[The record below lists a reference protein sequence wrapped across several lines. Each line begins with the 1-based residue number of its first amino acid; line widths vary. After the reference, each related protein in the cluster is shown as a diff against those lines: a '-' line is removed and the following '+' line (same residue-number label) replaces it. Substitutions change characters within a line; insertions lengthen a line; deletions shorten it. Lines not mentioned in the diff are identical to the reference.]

1 MGPYSIGE
9 LSRQSGV
16 HIETIRYYEKIDLL
30 RRPSR
35 TLGGHRL
42 YTDDALK
49 RLTFVRRSRELG
61 FTLEEIRN
69 LLGLVEGGYT
79 CGEIKEAALMH
90 LGDIK
95 RKVADLRRMQ
105 RVLADTAKRCE
116 GGATPSCPIV
126 DVLTENRGG

>member
-1 MGPYSIGE
+1 MPHSIGE

-16 HIETIRYYEKIDLL
+16 HVETIRYYEKIGLL
-30 RRPSR
+30 PRPSR
-35 TLGGHRL
+35 TAGGHRL
-42 YTDDALK
+42 YADDALK

-105 RVLADTAKRCE
+105 RVLADTAKQ
-116 GGATPSCPIV
+116 TI
-126 DVLTENRGG
+126 NRQFT